1 MSFGGTL
8 IIENFNYGVSDAEL
22 PLFEN
27 DVPMLDPETGEQKTM
42 QCKILNIEP
51 VTGVRL
57 EIRVAESEWD
67 KFVAELGKKP
77 ITSLVADLEDLAR
90 LTAN

>member
-8 IIENFNYGVSDAEL
+8 IIENFNYGVGEAEL

-27 DVPMLDPETGEQKTM
+27 DEPMLDPETGEQKM
-42 QCKILNIEP
+42 LQCKILNIEP
-51 VTGVRL
+51 MTGLRL

-67 KFVAELGKKP
+67 NFVAELGKKS
-77 ITSLVADLEDLAR
+77 IVTADLEDLAR
-90 LTAN
+90 LTAD